1 MERILKAALTVMI
14 TVCVQALA
22 ADKAPEWKTLDIPK
36 EIVTKQELVKTP
48 ESWACTNE
56 AHPSALAS
64 VSISEG
70 PPEDGASLVYDNET
84 KHKGKTLATWQ
95 FDAAAKDRYWVSCTY
110 SGTVIVLK
118 KQLPEG
124 IKELRVSYDVEVKTD
139 GLPTV
144 EKVEYR

>member
-1 MERILKAALTVMI
+1 MKRILKAVLIVLFA
-14 TVCVQALA
+14 VCVQAPA
-22 ADKAPEWKTLDIPK
+22 ADKAPEWKPLDIPK
-36 EIVTKQELVKTP
+36 EIVTKQEIVKAP
-48 ESWACTNE
+48 EGWACTNE

-64 VSISEG
+64 VTISEG

-84 KHKGKTLATWQ
+84 KHKGKTIATWQ
-95 FDAAAKDRYWVSCTY
+95 FDAAAKDRYWISSAY

-124 IKELRVSYDVEVKTD
+124 IKELRVSYDDEIKTD
-139 GLPTV
+139 GFSTV